1 MKKLLVLFLCLLM
14 AGSCLLVSCNDNTQ
28 DTSKPDVSGDQNNIE
43 GYDPE
48 SGRYVAN
55 LPAFEW
61 NVNDS
66 VYATFDVAVT
76 SNEEQSTYFSE
87 DIGFDKYATTDAVIN
102 EAVRERNNLVTEL
115 TGVTVNPIYVKN
127 VTTAVQDDIAG
138 GLGNYDMAMPFL
150 SGAITLAQEGQIH
163 SLNSEKLSPYIDLT
177 MPWWSQGANEAF
189 SISDQLY
196 FSTGDITIMSKI
208 STRAL
213 VFNKEMYA
221 TLFPGEKSLYEMVE
235 EGVWTYDK
243 MLEMCKKATVEDG
256 DGKWDYNDTWG
267 LVSETS
273 DPYNF
278 YSAAGESLA
287 NKDADDLPYLTF
299 ENTRSI
305 NVAQRLLEEYSKKNT
320 WHICSNRLD
329 VDYGVPA
336 SDIWVVSLDI
346 FGEGRALFRCSVFS
360 AIKKLR
366 NYEDGIEFGIIPLPK
381 FDEEQE
387 NYYTPS
393 GSGTYVVVIPIS
405 AKDPEF
411 SAYMTELI
419 ACEAKNY
426 LTPAYYETT
435 LKSRDA
441 RDDESEK
448 MLDEYIFSNLKF
460 DVGSFYNFGGIGSMM
475 QTLAYDGKTD
485 LVSTFESLKDTA
497 ENAIDETIENYR
509 S

>member
-1 MKKLLVLFLCLLM
+1 MKKLLVLFLCMLM
-14 AGSCLLVSCNDNTQ
+14 AGSCLLVSCNDA
-28 DTSKPDVSGDQNNIE
+28 DGDVSKSETSKQEAVD

-48 SGRYVAN
+48 SDRYVAN

-66 VYATFDVAVT
+66 NYATFDVAVT

-87 DIGFDKYATTDAVIN
+87 DIGFDKYGTTDAVIN
-102 EAVRERNNLVTEL
+102 DAVKERNRLVESL
-115 TGVTVNPIYVKN
+115 TGVTINPVYVKN
-127 VTTAVQDDIAG
+127 VLTAVQDDIAG
-138 GLGNYDMAMPFL
+138 GLGQYDMAMPFL
-150 SGAITLAQEGQIH
+150 SGAITLAQEGKLH
-163 SLNSEKLSPYIDLT
+163 ALNSEKLSAYIDLS

-189 SISDQLY
+189 SISDQIY

-235 EGVWTYDK
+235 EGIWTYDT
-243 MLEMCKKATVEDG
+243 MLEMCKKATVENG

-299 ENTRSI
+299 EGTRSVS
-305 NVAQRLLEEYSKKNT
+305 VAQRLLEEYSKKNT

-329 VDYGVPA
+329 VDHGVSA
-336 SDIWVVSLDI
+336 SELWVVSLDI

-366 NYEDGIEFGIIPLPK
+366 NYEDGIEFGIVPLPK
-381 FDEEQE
+381 FDAEQE

-393 GSGTYVVVIPIS
+393 GSGTYVVVIPTTVH
-405 AKDPEF
+405 DEEF

-441 RDDESEK
+441 RDDESEE
-448 MLDEYIFSNLKF
+448 MLDKYIFANLKF
-460 DVGSFYNFGGIGSMM
+460 DVGSFYNFGGVGSMM
-475 QTLAYDGKTD
+475 QTLAYEGKTD
-485 LVSTFESLKDTA
+485 VVSTFESIKAAA
-497 ENAIDETIENYR
+497 EDAIEDTIENYR
-509 S
+509 N

>member
-14 AGSCLLVSCNDNTQ
+14 AGSCLLVSCNDA
-28 DTSKPDVSGDQNNIE
+28 DGDVSKSETSKQEAVD

-102 EAVRERNNLVTEL
+102 DAVKERNRLVESL

-150 SGAITLAQEGQIH
+150 SGAVTMAQEGQLEV
-163 SLNSEKLSPYIDLT
+163 LNSEKLSAYIDLS

-213 VFNKEMYA
+213 VFNKEMYS

-235 EGVWTYDK
+235 DGEWTYDT
-243 MLEMCKKATVEDG
+243 MLEMCKKATVDNG

-287 NKDADDLPYLTF
+287 NKMQMT
-299 ENTRSI
+299 
-305 NVAQRLLEEYSKKNT
+305 
-320 WHICSNRLD
+320 C
-329 VDYGVPA
+329 
-336 SDIWVVSLDI
+336 
-346 FGEGRALFRCSVFS
+346 
-360 AIKKLR
+360 
-366 NYEDGIEFGIIPLPK
+366 
-381 FDEEQE
+381 
-387 NYYTPS
+387 
-393 GSGTYVVVIPIS
+393 PIS
-405 AKDPEF
+405 P
-411 SAYMTELI
+411 
-419 ACEAKNY
+419 
-426 LTPAYYETT
+426 
-435 LKSRDA
+435 LKA
-441 RDDESEK
+441 P
-448 MLDEYIFSNLKF
+448 
-460 DVGSFYNFGGIGSMM
+460 VP
-475 QTLAYDGKTD
+475 
-485 LVSTFESLKDTA
+485 
-497 ENAIDETIENYR
+497 
-509 S
+509 

>member
-14 AGSCLLVSCNDNTQ
+14 AGSCLLVSCNDAGG
-28 DTSKPDVSGDQNNIE
+28 DVSKSETSKQEAID

-61 NVNDS
+61 NANDAE
-66 VYATFDVAVT
+66 YATFDVAVT

-87 DIGFDKYATTDAVIN
+87 DLCFDVYATTDAVIN
-102 EAVRERNNLVTEL
+102 EAVRERNNLVESL
-115 TGVTVNPIYVKN
+115 TGVKINPIMCKN
-127 VTTAVQDDIAG
+127 VMTAVQDDIAG

-150 SGAITLAQEGQIH
+150 SGAVTLAQEGQLH
-163 SLNSEKLSPYIDLT
+163 ALNSEKLSPYIDLT

-189 SISDQLY
+189 SISEQLY

-221 TLFPGEKSLYEMVE
+221 TLFPGEKTLYEYVE
-235 EGVWTYDK
+235 DGDWTYDTF
-243 MLEMCKKATVEDG
+243 LAMCKKATVENG
-256 DGKWDYNDTWG
+256 DGKWDINDTWG

-287 NKDADDLPYLTF
+287 AKDADDLPYLTF
-299 ENTRSI
+299 EGTRSV

-329 VDYGVPA
+329 IDHGVP
-336 SDIWVVSLDI
+336 SSELWVVSLDI

-381 FDEEQE
+381 FDAEQE

-411 SAYMTELI
+411 SAYMTELV
-419 ACEAKNY
+419 ACEAKNF

-460 DVGSFYNFGGIGSMM
+460 DVGSFYNFGGINSMF
-475 QTLAYDGKTD
+475 QTLAHEGKYDII
-485 LVSTFESLKDTA
+485 SSFEQIKDKA
-497 ENAIDETIENYR
+497 EDAIDETIENYR
-509 S
+509 N

>member
-1 MKKLLVLFLCLLM
+1 MKRTVVLLLCLLM
-14 AGSCLLVSCNDNTQ
+14 IGSCLLVSCNDTDT
-28 DTSKPDVSGDQNNIE
+28 DTSKPEQNVSRTE
-43 GYDPE
+43 AGYDPD
-48 SGRYVAN
+48 SDRYVAN

-61 NVNDS
+61 DVNNS
-66 VYATFDVAVT
+66 TYATFDVAVT
-76 SNEEQSTYFSE
+76 SNEEQTTYFSE
-87 DIGFDKYATTDAVIN
+87 DLGVDKYATTDAVIN
-102 EAVRERNNLVTEL
+102 EAIRERNNLVTEL
-115 TGVTVNPIYVKN
+115 TGVTINPIYVKN
-127 VTTAVQDDIAG
+127 VLTAVQDDIAG

-150 SGAITLAQEGQIH
+150 SGAVTLAQEGKLH
-163 SLNSEKLSPYIDLT
+163 ALNSEKLSPYIDLS
-177 MPWWSQGANEAF
+177 MPWWAQGANEAF

-235 EGVWTYDK
+235 DGEWTYDT
-243 MLEMCKKATVEDG
+243 MLEMCKKATVENG

-287 NKDADDLPYLTF
+287 NKDSDDLPYLTF
-299 ENTRSI
+299 ESTRS
-305 NVAQRLLEEYSKKNT
+305 VSVSQRLLEEYSKKNT

-336 SDIWVVSLDI
+336 SDVWVVSLDI

-381 FDEEQE
+381 FDAEQE
-387 NYYTPS
+387 NYYTPT
-393 GSGTYVVVIPIS
+393 GSGTYVVVIPTS
-405 AKDPEF
+405 APDEEF

-448 MLDEYIFSNLKF
+448 MLDEYIFANLKY
-460 DVGSFYNFGGIGSMM
+460 DVGSFYNFGGVGTMM
-475 QTLAYDGKTD
+475 QTLAYEGKTD
-485 LVSTFESLKDTA
+485 VVSTFESIKDAAETA
-497 ENAIDETIENYR
+497 IEDTIENYR
-509 S
+509 N

>member
-14 AGSCLLVSCNDNTQ
+14 AGSCLLVSCNDGTQ
-28 DTSKPDVSGDQNNIE
+28 DTNKSDTEDTSKTE
-43 GYDPE
+43 AGYDPE

-61 NVNDS
+61 NVKDS

-102 EAVRERNNLVTEL
+102 DAVKERNRLIEKK
-115 TGVTVNPIYVKN
+115 TGVVVTPVYVKN

-150 SGAITLAQEGQIH
+150 SGAITLAQEGQLH
-163 SLNSEKLSPYIDLT
+163 ALNSEKLSPYIDLT

-189 SISDQLY
+189 SISEQLY

-243 MLEMCKKATVEDG
+243 MLEMCKKATVDNG

-305 NVAQRLLEEYSKKNT
+305 DVAQRLLEEYAKKNT

-336 SDIWVVSLDI
+336 SELWVVSLDI

-381 FDEEQE
+381 FDEDQE

-393 GSGTYVVVIPIS
+393 GAGTYVAVIPIT
-405 AKDPEF
+405 AKDPEY
-411 SAYMTELI
+411 SAYMTELL

-475 QTLAYDGKTD
+475 QTLAYQGKTD
-485 LVSTFESLKDTA
+485 LVSTFEGLKATA

-509 S
+509 N